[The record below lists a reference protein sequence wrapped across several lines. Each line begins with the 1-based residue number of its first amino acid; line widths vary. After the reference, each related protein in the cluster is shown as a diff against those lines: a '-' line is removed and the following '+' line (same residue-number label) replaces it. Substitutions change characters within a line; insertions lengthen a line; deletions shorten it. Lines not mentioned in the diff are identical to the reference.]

1 MATAKNGRDQQSS
14 SPQGRLTRRG
24 FLGTTAAAAP
34 LFLAHGQALGYAAN
48 ERIQVAVVGVGGR
61 GSGFVPDKGW
71 SSVREQMGARV
82 AALCDVNKKKAA
94 ESFNLQPDVPKFEDF
109 RLMIDQ
115 MGSKLDAVVVATPD
129 HNHAPPSALALR
141 AGKHV
146 FCEKGLTRTIQEART
161 VAELAFEKKR
171 STQMGNQA
179 GYNERVIENVWAG
192 RLGEIQTIHMWG
204 GPGAGPRKA
213 PEGTQEVPD
222 YLNWD
227 LWLGPAAERPFHRQW
242 LQWHAWRDFAT
253 GNAGN
258 WGPHSGNLPFK
269 AMKIDSLWHADPAT
283 NPRIRVHVEMSETER
298 IAFPRWSSIRYE
310 VPARGDLEPIEF
322 NHYYGAPEGRKRVEE
337 HIGRRLDWGDAG
349 ERKWKEHGGCLIV
362 GTEGMIKSTE
372 HNSSFTLLPED
383 KFAGFEGPPQTL
395 PRSGSHEREFTAACK
410 GGPATMSNFDY
421 AGPLVEFLLLA
432 NVATLVGETLEFDP
446 LGCKVVNH
454 AAADAALRREYRQ
467 GWSL

>member
-1 MATAKNGRDQQSS
+1 MGLS
-14 SPQGRLTRRG
+14 
-24 FLGTTAAAAP
+24 
-34 LFLAHGQALGYAAN
+34 
-48 ERIQVAVVGVGGR
+48 GR
-61 GSGFVPDKGW
+61 GQWFVETVPRIGED
-71 SSVREQMGARV
+71 VV
-82 AALCDVNKKKAA
+82 ALCDVNQRRAADAFKKFPGVRQFK
-94 ESFNLQPDVPKFEDF
+94 DF
-109 RLMIDQ
+109 RKMLDEMEKQI
-115 MGSKLDAVVVATPD
+115 DAVFVATPD
-129 HNHAPPSALALR
+129 NTHAVISAGAMR

-146 FCEKGLTRTIQEART
+146 YCEKPLTHDVAEAR
-161 VAELAFEKKR
+161 ALRQLAR
-171 STQMGNQA
+171 RQGVVTQMGNQGTATEAFRRAVELIQA
-179 GYNERVIENVWAG
+179 GSIGMIKEIHVWD
-192 RLGEIQTIHMWG
+192 G
-204 GPGAGPRKA
+204 GGSGPRKP
-213 PEGTQEVPD
+213 PEGSEPVPEGLD
-222 YLNWD
+222 WD

>member
-1 MATAKNGRDQQSS
+1 MISRMHRRDWL
-14 SPQGRLTRRG
+14 R
-24 FLGTTAAAAP
+24 AAAAGGAS
-34 LFLAHGQALGYAAN
+34 LVVLRDSRSARGYFAN
-48 ERIQVAVVGVGGR
+48 EKLGAALVGLSGR
-61 GSGFVPDKGW
+61 GQWFVETVPRIGED
-71 SSVREQMGARV
+71 VV
-82 AALCDVNKKKAA
+82 ALCDVNQRRAADAFKKFPGVRQFK
-94 ESFNLQPDVPKFEDF
+94 DF
-109 RLMIDQ
+109 RKMLDEMEKQI
-115 MGSKLDAVVVATPD
+115 DAVFVATPD
-129 HNHAPPSALALR
+129 NTHAVISAAAMR

-146 FCEKGLTRTIQEART
+146 YCEKPLTHDVAEAR
-161 VAELAFEKKR
+161 ALRQLAR
-171 STQMGNQA
+171 RQGVVTQMGNQGTATEAFRRAVELIQA
-179 GYNERVIENVWAG
+179 GSIGAIKEIHVWD
-192 RLGEIQTIHMWG
+192 G
-204 GPGAGPRKA
+204 GGSGPRRP
-213 PEGTQEVPD
+213 PEGSEPVPEGLD
-222 YLNWD
+222 WD

>member
-1 MATAKNGRDQQSS
+1 MISRMHRRDWL
-14 SPQGRLTRRG
+14 R
-24 FLGTTAAAAP
+24 AAAAGGAS
-34 LFLAHGQALGYAAN
+34 LVVLRDSRSARGYFAN
-48 ERIQVAVVGVGGR
+48 EKLGAALVGLSGR
-61 GSGFVPDKGW
+61 GQWFVETMPRIGED
-71 SSVREQMGARV
+71 VV
-82 AALCDVNKKKAA
+82 ALCDVNQSRAADAFKKFPGVRQFK
-94 ESFNLQPDVPKFEDF
+94 DF
-109 RLMIDQ
+109 RKMLDEMEKQI
-115 MGSKLDAVVVATPD
+115 DAVFVATPD
-129 HNHAPPSALALR
+129 NTHAVISAAAMR

-146 FCEKGLTRTIQEART
+146 YCEKPLTHDVAEAR
-161 VAELAFEKKR
+161 ALRQLAR
-171 STQMGNQA
+171 RQGVVTQMGNQGTATEAFRRAVELIQA
-179 GYNERVIENVWAG
+179 GSIGAIQEIHVWD
-192 RLGEIQTIHMWG
+192 G
-204 GPGAGPRKA
+204 GGSGPRKP
-213 PEGTQEVPD
+213 PEGSEPVPEGLD
-222 YLNWD
+222 WD

>member
-1 MATAKNGRDQQSS
+1 MISRMHRRDWL
-14 SPQGRLTRRG
+14 R
-24 FLGTTAAAAP
+24 AAAAGGAS
-34 LFLAHGQALGYAAN
+34 LVILRDSRSARGYFAN
-48 ERIQVAVVGVGGR
+48 EKLGAALVGLSGR
-61 GSGFVPDKGW
+61 GQWFVETVPRIGED
-71 SSVREQMGARV
+71 VV
-82 AALCDVNKKKAA
+82 ALCDVNQSRAADAFKKFPGVRQFK
-94 ESFNLQPDVPKFEDF
+94 DF
-109 RLMIDQ
+109 RKMLDE
-115 MGSKLDAVVVATPD
+115 MGQQIDAVFVATPD
-129 HNHAPPSALALR
+129 NTHAVISAGAMR

-146 FCEKGLTRTIQEART
+146 YCEKPLTHDVAEAR
-161 VAELAFEKKR
+161 ALRQLAR
-171 STQMGNQA
+171 RQGVVTQMGNQGTATEAFRRAVELIQA
-179 GYNERVIENVWAG
+179 GSIGAIQEIHVWD
-192 RLGEIQTIHMWG
+192 G
-204 GPGAGPRKA
+204 GGSGPRKP
-213 PEGTQEVPD
+213 PEGSEPVPEGLD
-222 YLNWD
+222 WD

-283 NPRIRVHVEMSETER
+283 RPLVRVHVEMSETER
-298 IAFPRWSSIRYE
+298 VAFPRWSSIRYE

-337 HIGRRLDWGDAG
+337 HLGRRLDWGDAG